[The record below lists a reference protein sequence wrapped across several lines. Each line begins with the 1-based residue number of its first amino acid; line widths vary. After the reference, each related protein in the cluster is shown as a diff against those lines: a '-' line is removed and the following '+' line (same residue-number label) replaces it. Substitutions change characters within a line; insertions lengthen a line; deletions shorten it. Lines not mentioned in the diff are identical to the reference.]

1 MMYRGKFNH
10 ITGFWRVQKKG
21 LFFWHDIR
29 SQAFSSKEAAQSRVN
44 FYARGHEDNSK
55 ILVPDD
61 SELLPRDMP
70 LDSPPPYPP
79 PTTPHGMGQN
89 TLGGTYAQTGL
100 GGSSGQGQAAGNSR

>member
-29 SQAFSSKEAAQSRVN
+29 SQVFSSKEAAQSRVN
-44 FYARGHEDNSK
+44 FYARGHEESSI

-61 SELLPRDMP
+61 SELLPQDMS
-70 LDSPPPYPP
+70 LDPPPPYPP
-79 PTTPHGMGQN
+79 PTH
-89 TLGGTYAQTGL
+89 TLGGMIQNHQPCAQAGL
-100 GGSSGQGQAAGNSR
+100 GGSSGQSQAAGNSR